1 MDNDLKSNDGWQFLF
16 DWNMFIRKCPGLVL
30 VFHLQYNLRS
40 CYRVRDSYFT
50 TGRPQRCGGMLRH
63 GLHDLPAK
71 ERARVFLERIV
82 GIFAQNFTSP
92 NKLTMVC
99 FLDWFWSCPTCC
111 VPGGIDRRPDLAG
124 RGEEG
129 GLQQA
134 SNCGSL
140 VEQRSDPNTV
150 NTKWSQVTYQSA
162 DCCAIFSRLS
172 VISWNNFYG
181 CHHDMWSHCKGD
193 TMKATSS
200 LVSLSIHFFLIQ
212 RNVFDQCYH

>member
-1 MDNDLKSNDGWQFLF
+1 
-16 DWNMFIRKCPGLVL
+16 MFHKECNP
-30 VFHLQYNLRS
+30 RS
-40 CYRVRDSYFT
+40 WYRVRDSYFT

-71 ERARVFLERIV
+71 ERARVFFLENCRHFCAKLHITWQVEHGVLLWLILIV
-82 GIFAQNFTSP
+82 FNVLCSWW
-92 NKLTMVC
+92 N
-99 FLDWFWSCPTCC
+99 WSQA
-111 VPGGIDRRPDLAG
+111 RLG
-124 RGEEG
+124 RTRGRG

-181 CHHDMWSHCKGD
+181 CHHDMWSHCRGD
-193 TMKATSS
+193 TMKATSF

-212 RNVFDQCYH
+212 KNVFDQC